1 MDKGIRPFC
10 NAKFIELLPTRV
22 NSREG
27 NIVFRKEVRFAVMEA
42 FGATEASAS
51 THYNHAFIQ
60 ARKMPELA
68 ALLEGLGRPEDKKG
82 GRKPKVVAV
91 VETPAETP
99 AAPAAAEETPAAA
112 PVTPAVVW
120 PFAEGYVAPQAPAAA
135 PEETTEL
142 VGPVG
147 FVVRRKKDQEIVG
160 SFGTQEE
167 AEAVIAKAKAAKKAA
182 LELAA

>member
-10 NAKFIELLPTRV
+10 NAKFVELLPTRV

-27 NIVFRKEVRFAVMEA
+27 NVIFRKAVRFAVMEA

-60 ARKMPELA
+60 ARKNPELA

-82 GRKPKVVAV
+82 GRKPKQVAV
-91 VETPAETP
+91 AETP
-99 AAPAAAEETPAAA
+99 AVAPEAPAATEETPAA
-112 PVTPAVVW
+112 TESKPAIVW
-120 PFAEGYVAPQAPAAA
+120 PFAEGYVAPAA
-135 PEETTEL
+135 PVVEETQEL

-147 FVVRRKKDQEIVG
+147 FVVKRKKDGEVVAT
-160 SFGTQEE
+160 FGTQEE
-167 AEAVIAKAKAAKKAA
+167 AEALVAKAKAAKKAA
-182 LELAA
+182 LEVQA